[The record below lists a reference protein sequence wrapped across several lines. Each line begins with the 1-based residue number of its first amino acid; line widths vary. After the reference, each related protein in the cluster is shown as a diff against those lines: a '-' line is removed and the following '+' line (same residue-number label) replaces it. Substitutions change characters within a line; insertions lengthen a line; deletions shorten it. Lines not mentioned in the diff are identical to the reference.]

1 MKRGHAPIGL
11 TLARAFLRA
20 DLLRRERTWL
30 APTGHI
36 SPFRLIDRTRSAQGG
51 FEKLFI
57 HAHEVG
63 AQERLRVRDPKI
75 AARAV
80 GHLDEQR
87 PRRRVN
93 GIEHEILRHPIRG
106 IVEGKRERV

>member
-1 MKRGHAPIGL
+1 MKGGHAPIGL
-11 TLARAFLRA
+11 TWARAFHRA
-20 DLLRRERTWL
+20 DLLRRERTRL

-51 FEKLFI
+51 FEKLFV

-63 AQERLRVRDPKI
+63 AQERLRVGNSKI

-80 GHLDEQR
+80 GYLDEQ
-87 PRRRVN
+87 
-93 GIEHEILRHPIRG
+93 
-106 IVEGKRERV
+106 